1 MAGPR
6 LVEVAPGVLV
16 ATSRFM
22 ATSTVVLTSG
32 RDALLVDPGV
42 HLDELESL
50 AVELLG
56 RRIEPIGGFATHA
69 HWDHVL
75 WHRDLGEVPRW
86 ASTGTVAD
94 GIVHHH
100 EHVDQ
105 AEAVV
110 EIDDERLGMALSP
123 VEGALPWDGPEAVLV
138 THDAHAPGH
147 TALHLP
153 ELGVLVAGD
162 MGSDIEVPLLEHG
175 VPGPQAL
182 LAYHEGLDRLAAL
195 DRVDVVVTGHGHVCD
210 GAMWRRRLDA
220 DRRYLD
226 DIAAGRPSDDTRL
239 VEPWLLDADAGMRG
253 SLSKR
258 RWREW
263 ARTIPAPGETDVVA
277 VRDGLVAFLGTR
289 PGFVAA
295 YLPLPGEIDLGDLLS
310 SARQE
315 RPLRRLPGHATVL
328 ADVVALPH
336 LEEDGTMGWRSDEGE
351 RERNDLGFDQPAEH
365 LPHVDPFDFDVL
377 LVPGRLFD
385 RHGVRLGRGGGHY
398 DRLLSR
404 LRPGAAVVGVTVDER
419 VVPRLPTERHDR
431 AMTHLATQSGVRA
444 VAAIAP

>member
-1 MAGPR
+1 MAGTR
-6 LVEVAPGVLV
+6 LTEVAPGVLV

-22 ATSTVVLTSG
+22 ATSTVVIASG
-32 RDALLVDPGV
+32 RDALVVDPGV
-42 HLDELESL
+42 HVDELRSL

-56 RRIEPIGGFATHA
+56 RRLEPVGGFATHA

-86 ASTGTVAD
+86 ASPAAVGD
-94 GIVHHH
+94 GIAHHH
-100 EHVDQ
+100 ELVDQ

-110 EIDDERLGMALSP
+110 ELDDDRLGLALRP
-123 VEGALPWDGPEAVLV
+123 ARGALPWDGPDAVLV
-138 THDAHAPGH
+138 THDAHAVGH

-182 LAYHEGLDRLAAL
+182 LAYHDGLERLAAL

-210 GAMWRRRLDA
+210 GPMWRRRLDA

-226 DIAAGRPSDDTRL
+226 DVAAGRPSDDTRL
-239 VEPWLLDADAGMRG
+239 AEQWLVDADAGMRA
-253 SLSKR
+253 SLTKR
-258 RWREW
+258 AWRDW
-263 ARTIPAPGETDVVA
+263 VRGVDPPAATATAA
-277 VRDGLVAFLGTR
+277 VLDGLATFLGTR
-289 PGFVAA
+289 PGFVGA
-295 YLPLPGEIDLGDLLS
+295 YLPLPGEVDLDGLVS

-315 RPLRRLPGHATVL
+315 RPLTRLPGHATVL
-328 ADVVALPH
+328 ADVVALPR
-336 LEEDGTMGWRSDEGE
+336 LEEDGTVTWRSDEGE
-351 RERNDLGFDQPAEH
+351 RERHQLGFDQPEDH

-398 DRLLSR
+398 DRLLPR
-404 LRPGAAVVGVTVDER
+404 LRPGAATVGVTVDAR
-419 VVPRLPTERHDR
+419 IVPRLPSEPHDR
-431 AMTHLATQSGVRA
+431 AMTHLATESGVRS
-444 VAAIAP
+444 APLAST